1 MNLDDLGL
9 GNDSRQELIDN
20 VNVVIHN
27 AANVRFDLPLK
38 SAVVTN
44 VEATQSMLEL
54 AKQMKQLLTFV
65 YVSTCYSQCG
75 LEVTEECAY
84 KGVMDPFKVIKLIRT
99 VDDQTLDILLPKYI

>member
-9 GNDSRQELIDN
+9 SNDSRQELIDN

-27 AANVRFDLPLK
+27 AANVRFDSPLK
-38 SAVVTN
+38 AAIVTN
-44 VEATQSMLEL
+44 VVATITMLEL

-75 LEVTEECAY
+75 LEVTEERAY
-84 KGVMDPFKVIKLIRT
+84 KGVMDPFKVIKMIRT
-99 VDDQTLDILLPKYI
+99 LDEETLNTLLPK